1 MTLTMQTTETI
12 SRKDMIDALVDDKF
26 AVFVAFEY
34 LESNDVEFIYG
45 RSLRGEAKYTE
56 YIAESLTAR
65 RRYRAHLNT
74 LSRAELEK
82 PFNKLRSAA
91 PRRPSKHD
99 GQFINEPFADAEYEY
114 WARRPMW
121 SMEQGYSSAPR
132 KGCRCCRPPHA

>member
-91 PRRPSKHD
+91 PRDRRSMTGSSSMSPSPMRNMSTGRD
-99 GQFINEPFADAEYEY
+99 APCGQ
-114 WARRPMW
+114 W
-121 SMEQGYSSAPR
+121 SRLSSAPR